1 MENWGEIGQSLE
13 ATSKSNL
20 IFIVCLWRFLALTHF
35 MRRVSFD
42 TPLWCFQGVS
52 KDTSDMEM
60 CFNCVSMCFK
70 CVSMRIFVFIAEF
83 QIVLSWTNQSPG
95 GVLER
100 MSLKNSQNSQKSIID
115 VVVDFSQ
122 NIWQLLHEIF
132 KITLF
137 QKKKKRKKE
146 RKKLYLFSE
155 ESSLFPSSLKKT
167 HGHFKLAERLSFP
180 PNLIVIMQEQPSN
193 MYSRI
198 LSGSA
203 LF

>member
-42 TPLWCFQGVS
+42 IPLWCFQGVS
-52 KDTSDMEM
+52 KDTSDMKM
-60 CFNCVSMCFK
+60 CFNCDENFCFYRRISNSIVMNKPVSRRCSRK
-70 CVSMRIFVFIAEF
+70 NV
-83 QIVLSWTNQSPG
+83 
-95 GVLER
+95 
-100 MSLKNSQNSQKSIID
+100 SLKNSQNLQKSIID

>member
-1 MENWGEIGQSLE
+1 MKISSIDPFY
-13 ATSKSNL
+13 ATG
-20 IFIVCLWRFLALTHF
+20 FFWY
-35 MRRVSFD
+35 
-42 TPLWCFQGVS
+42 PLVMFSGSIERYQWHGNVFQLCFNVFQ
-52 KDTSDMEM
+52 M
-60 CFNCVSMCFK
+60 CFNENFCFYCRISNSIVMNKPVSRRCSRK
-70 CVSMRIFVFIAEF
+70 NV
-83 QIVLSWTNQSPG
+83 
-95 GVLER
+95 
-100 MSLKNSQNSQKSIID
+100 SLKNSQNSQKSIID